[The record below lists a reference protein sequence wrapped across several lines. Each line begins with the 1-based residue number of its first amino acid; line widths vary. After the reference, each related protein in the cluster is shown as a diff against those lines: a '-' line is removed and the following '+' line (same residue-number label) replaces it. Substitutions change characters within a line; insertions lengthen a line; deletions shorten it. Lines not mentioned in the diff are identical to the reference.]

1 MIHLRL
7 PSLPK
12 LVLFVVGML
21 LVVDCLAEKD
31 TKTHADKDKG
41 KSKKKKSKDKNKKS
55 KAEGTDADD
64 EKDVEGDAVVDE

>member
-1 MIHLRL
+1 MIYLRL

-12 LVLFVVGML
+12 LVLFVVGAL
-21 LVVDCLAEKD
+21 LVVDWLREEN
-31 TKTHADKDKG
+31 TKTDADKDKT
-41 KSKKKKSKDKNKKS
+41 KSKKKKSKGKNEKS

>member
-21 LVVDCLAEKD
+21 LVADWLAEED
-31 TKTHADKDKG
+31 TKTGADKDKP
-41 KSKKKKSKDKNKKS
+41 KSKKKSKGKKKKR
-55 KAEGTDADD
+55 KAEETDSDD
-64 EKDVEGDAVVDE
+64 EIDVEGDAVVDE

>member
-1 MIHLRL
+1 MIHIRL

-12 LVLFVVGML
+12 LVLFVVGAL
-21 LVVDCLAEKD
+21 LVVDWLNEQDAKAD
-31 TKTHADKDKG
+31 TGTDQA
-41 KSKKKKSKDKNKKS
+41 KSKKKRSKGKKKKS

>member
-12 LVLFVVGML
+12 LVLFVVGIL
-21 LVVDCLAEKD
+21 LVVDWLGTED
-31 TKTHADKDKG
+31 TKTDADKDKA
-41 KSKKKKSKDKNKKS
+41 KSKEEDSKEKDKES
-55 KAEGTDADD
+55 KAGGTDADD